1 MKKINLKSIAIVY
14 FIALMIGMYL
24 IQNKYIFPFY
34 LVFITLFMIY
44 ISAYIEEKKSQV
56 NKFCGIKDLF
66 ISKKSI
72 TFAMSKT
79 NKTIQI

>member
-14 FIALMIGMYL
+14 FIALIIGMYL

-44 ISAYIEEKKSQV
+44 ISAYIEEKKS
-56 NKFCGIKDLF
+56 
-66 ISKKSI
+66 
-72 TFAMSKT
+72 
-79 NKTIQI
+79 